1 MPNCSRCSRELK
13 TGDVFCPTCG
23 TPNPDSRTMTPADA
37 QAATTILPADELKHR
52 LQEAL
57 GGDYVVE
64 HEIGE
69 GGFAHVLAVTDR
81 KLQRRIAVKVLRP
94 EFTANRNSIQRFI
107 REAESA
113 AKLSHPH
120 ILPIFFVGE
129 KAGLVYFAMPL
140 VDGETLDTRL
150 RREGQLPED
159 EIIRL
164 GGEIAEALAEAHGQG
179 LVHRDVK
186 PQNVMLQGA
195 KKRAMVMDFGIAK
208 AAAGTG
214 EKLTGTGTIIGSPH
228 YMSPEQAAGDPH
240 VDQRSDVYSL
250 GIVLWEML
258 AGEVPFDGPSTQG
271 ILIQHLTQTV
281 PPIRTRRPGVSASL
295 AKVVARCTEKK
306 RDDRFQ
312 SAAELAAA
320 LSEAG
325 RATIEGARA
334 PRRLPLVPVY
344 AALGVL
350 ILAGA
355 GYAGW
360 QTLQG
365 GSSGAEHNAPAS
377 AAARVA
383 VLPFEALVD
392 RDPAQYARNVA
403 QLLADALSGSQVPI
417 VDGRELLGHWTEDGH
432 QVNDPIATKAGFAYE
447 HGANQMVLGTA
458 TQAGQQLRL
467 SVDVYDT
474 HDVTNL
480 GHAEATGSADSLF
493 ALVEGL
499 SRRVALSL
507 CSQPDYN
514 PQHRCFDAPPEPAE
528 SLVVTS
534 MRPGGET
541 PSSPV
546 FLVRVDSAGGVADVR
561 TRTPSSRDDI
571 NTMAFSMVRAA
582 GYRPA
587 RLRGRPVSAWA
598 TVSVAV
604 RMDSSS
610 ARTDG
615 DATVAS
621 AGVCDVPGANTG
633 NVCFDTRPVPL
644 AAPIAAWSGAG
655 EPTPPVLWLRV
666 GTDGAVRDVRVVTP
680 SSEPRFTEAATRA
693 ARALTFSPALKGGR
707 PVAAWTQLAM
717 TKE

>member
-1 MPNCSRCSRELK
+1 
-13 TGDVFCPTCG
+13 
-23 TPNPDSRTMTPADA
+23 MTPADA
-37 QAATTILPADELKHR
+37 DAATTILPADELKR
-52 LQEAL
+52 KLQEAL

-69 GGFAHVLAVTDR
+69 GGFAHVLAVSDR

-94 EFTANRNSIQRFI
+94 EFTASRNSIQRFI

-159 EIIRL
+159 EVIRL
-164 GGEIAEALAEAHGQG
+164 GAEVAEALAEAHGHG

-186 PQNVMLQGA
+186 PQNVMLHGA

-208 AAAGTG
+208 AAAGSG
-214 EKLTGTGTIIGSPH
+214 EKLTGTGVIIGSPH
-228 YMSPEQAAGDPH
+228 YMSPEQAGGDPQ

-271 ILIQHLTQTV
+271 ILIQHLTQAV
-281 PPIRTRRPGVSASL
+281 PPLKVKRPAVSAAL
-295 AKVVARCTEKK
+295 AKIVARCTEKK
-306 RDDRFQ
+306 RDDRYQ
-312 SAAELAAA
+312 SASEVAAA
-320 LSEAG
+320 LAEAG
-325 RATIEGARA
+325 RAAGTASR
-334 PRRLPLVPVY
+334 PVRQLPLVPVSI
-344 AALGVL
+344 AAGLI

-360 QTLQG
+360 RSMSG
-365 GSSGAEHNAPAS
+365 GSGEDHAAPVS
-377 AAARVA
+377 SAARVA

-392 RDPAQYARNVA
+392 RDAAQYARNVA
-403 QLLADALSGSQVPI
+403 QLLADALGGSQVPT

-432 QVNDPIATKAGFAYE
+432 QVSDPIATKAGFAYE
-447 HGANQMVLGTA
+447 HGANQVVLGTA

-499 SRRVALSL
+499 ARRVALAL
-507 CSQPDYN
+507 CSQPEYN
-514 PQHRCFDAPPEPAE
+514 PQHRCFDSAAEPAQA
-528 SLVVTS
+528 LAVTS
-534 MRPGGET
+534 MRRDAVT
-541 PSSPV
+541 APV

-561 TRTPSSRDDI
+561 TKTPSSRDDV
-571 NTMAFSMVRAA
+571 NVMALSVVRAA
-582 GYRPA
+582 TYRPA
-587 RLRGRPVSAWA
+587 RLRGRAVSAWA
-598 TVSVAV
+598 TVPVAV
-604 RMDSSS
+604 RVDST
-610 ARTDG
+610 AA
-615 DATVAS
+615 DATAS
-621 AGVCDVPGANTG
+621 AGVCDVPGNNAG
-633 NVCFDTRPVPL
+633 NACFDSRPVPMG
-644 AAPIAAWSGAG
+644 APVASWAGAG
-655 EPTPPVLWLRV
+655 DPTPPVLWLRV

-680 SSEPRFTEAATRA
+680 SSDARFTEAATTA
-693 ARALTFSPALKGGR
+693 ARSLTFSPALKDGK
-707 PVAAWTQLAM
+707 PVAAWTQLAI

>member
-1 MPNCSRCSRELK
+1 MANCPRCSRELK
-13 TGDVFCPTCG
+13 TGDVFCPSCG
-23 TPNPDSRTMTPADA
+23 TPNPEGRTMTPADA
-37 QAATTILPADELKHR
+37 AAAATTILPADELKR
-52 LQEAL
+52 KLQEAL

-69 GGFAHVLAVTDR
+69 GGFAHVMAVSDR

-94 EFTANRNSIQRFI
+94 EFTASRNSIQRFI

-140 VDGETLDTRL
+140 VDGETLDTKL

-164 GGEIAEALAEAHGQG
+164 GSEIAEALAEAHTHG

-186 PQNVMLQGA
+186 PQNVMLHGA

-208 AAAGTG
+208 AAAGSG
-214 EKLTGTGTIIGSPH
+214 EKLTGTGVIIGSPH
-228 YMSPEQAAGDPH
+228 YMSPEQAGGDPQ

-271 ILIQHLTQTV
+271 ILIQHLTQAV
-281 PPIRTRRPGVSASL
+281 PPIRVKRPAVSASL
-295 AKVVARCTEKK
+295 AKIVARCTEKK
-306 RDDRFQ
+306 KEDRYQ
-312 SAAELAAA
+312 SAAEVAAA
-320 LSEAG
+320 LTEAG
-325 RATIEGARA
+325 RAESGGARPA
-334 PRRLPLVPVY
+334 RHLPLVPVAI
-344 AALGVL
+344 AAGVI
-350 ILAGA
+350 ILAGV

-360 QTLQG
+360 HTLSG
-365 GSSGAEHNAPAS
+365 GGLKEHTAPVS

-403 QLLADALSGSQVPI
+403 QLLADALGSSQVPT

-432 QVNDPIATKAGFAYE
+432 RVNDPIATKAAFAYE

-467 SVDVYDT
+467 SIDVYDT

-499 SRRVALSL
+499 ARRVAQAM
-507 CSQPDYN
+507 CSQPEYN
-514 PQHRCFDAPPEPAE
+514 PQHRCFDVAAEPAAP
-528 SLVVTS
+528 LQVTS
-534 MRPGGET
+534 LRAGAT
-541 PSSPV
+541 SAPV
-546 FLVRVDSAGGVADVR
+546 FLVRVDSAGAVADLR
-561 TRTPSSRDDI
+561 TKTPSSRDDV
-571 NTMAFSMVRAA
+571 NAMAMSVVRAA

-587 RLRGRPVSAWA
+587 RLRGRPVSAWT
-598 TVSVAV
+598 TVLVAV
-604 RMDSSS
+604 RVDSAGGS
-610 ARTDG
+610 
-615 DATVAS
+615 DATAS
-621 AGVCDVPGANTG
+621 AGACDIPGTNAG
-633 NVCFDTRPVPL
+633 NVCFDTRPV
-644 AAPIAAWSGAG
+644 AMGAPVASWTGTG
-655 EPTPPVLWLRV
+655 DPTPPVLWLRV

-680 SSEPRFTEAATRA
+680 SSEARFTDAATRA
-693 ARALTFSPALKGGR
+693 ARRLTFSPALKDGK
-707 PVAAWTQLAM
+707 PVAAWTQLAI